1 MNMNDANT
9 LYSTA
14 YDFINE
20 FLLLSYE
27 LGEAVRLVT
36 LLDDCIYEDS
46 LANNPTVAAMKSA
59 ILYLHR
65 ISNDI
70 SGLDPHAENLIKPLH
85 DYLTSAD
92 RTVQEGA

>member
-14 YDFINE
+14 HSFIDD

-27 LGEAVRLVT
+27 LGEAVRLVS
-36 LLDDCIYEDS
+36 LLDDCIYEDG
-46 LANNPTVAAMKSA
+46 LADHPSVAAMKSA
-59 ILYLHR
+59 ILYLRR

-70 SGLDPHAENLIKPLH
+70 SDLDPRAENLIKPLH
-85 DYLTSAD
+85 DYITSAD
-92 RTVQEGA
+92 RTVQKGA